1 MIEDSVDSTSHNGE
15 NVDMGDVVSLPS
27 TPGTTSSTSN
37 PPGRVSS
44 PSQPVSLSRGSG
56 QEKSLLAVRAF
67 HSPGTSEHFLTKKD
81 AAASYGASPPL
92 FAKYEK
98 EMRQTGVLSSVLD
111 GTIPAP
117 DLPMDSFHLI
127 QLRKVWRKSK
137 CCWSPAAPDLVT
149 APGMASMALLVLAFN
164 VSRRTIIV
172 LSFSSLSSLS
182 DFKKP
187 ASLHLFK

>member
-27 TPGTTSSTSN
+27 TPGTTSSSSN

-44 PSQPVSLSRGSG
+44 PSQPVRLWRGSG

-67 HSPGTSEHFLTKKD
+67 HSPGTSEHFLAKKD

-98 EMRQTGVLSSVLD
+98 EMGHTGVLSSVLEYD
-111 GTIPAP
+111 VHENP
-117 DLPMDSFHLI
+117 
-127 QLRKVWRKSK
+127 
-137 CCWSPAAPDLVT
+137 
-149 APGMASMALLVLAFN
+149 
-164 VSRRTIIV
+164 
-172 LSFSSLSSLS
+172 
-182 DFKKP
+182 
-187 ASLHLFK
+187 